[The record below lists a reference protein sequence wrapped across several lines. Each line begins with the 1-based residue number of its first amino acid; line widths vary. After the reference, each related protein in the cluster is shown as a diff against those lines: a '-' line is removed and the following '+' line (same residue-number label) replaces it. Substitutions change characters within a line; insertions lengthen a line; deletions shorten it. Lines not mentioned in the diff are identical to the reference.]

1 MYPVCCGDRSLVKG
15 LAIPGTLAGIF
26 TIPMAHTDG
35 YMLIRSVQLNFQSVS
50 ASVTTTHPSLP
61 VTVNFSGGSPPFG
74 TRYINV
80 LPQQQQ
86 QNAYHGQQDHRPQE
100 YYPPQQ
106 IKQQLRLQQQ
116 NQPQPGRFEASWYDA
131 DGNYC
136 SYHSYPVGAAPYP
149 AVSSG
154 MPLGQGQS
162 YEAPNPVYITNGNET
177 SAYHPN
183 KFTHNDNNGVPPARE
198 RVSPLQS
205 SPGSL
210 DVQILLSSTK
220 YRELMYYPVI
230 VAINFGMKYTKV
242 AYASMKNGYDKEIS
256 HITNWPHHSFQT
268 ERTPSLITYNK
279 RSKQMEDWG
288 YKAQE
293 DMKKSSA
300 KDYCLLTNLK
310 VHLDQRYDVQPL
322 ANGISD
328 DYSQYCLA
336 VPGHWS
342 DEAKQAM
349 RSIAMEA
356 GLGLPTDPPYRL
368 LSISEE
374 EEAMAIYCVRE
385 TDQLD
390 LRHGDRFM
398 ICYAPEGESVTLVMF
413 EVSASTHDG
422 RVRQL
427 KEVARS
433 FGPSCGSDFVDANM
447 ERLLERRLRKYRDI
461 ISADHWEDIMHHFA
475 EEIRRYFDGQ
485 KDQLMLLPATLLAQ
499 RGIEVDNEEA
509 RIDNGYMVFE
519 AANMKDEVFEPVV
532 KDVLTLIGALL
543 ELAGKNCRALFLLGE
558 FGSSEYVQRRVR
570 EEFENKAEMISCPP
584 RWDLAISRGAVYA
597 VLDSK

>member
-1 MYPVCCGDRSLVKG
+1 M
-15 LAIPGTLAGIF
+15 
-26 TIPMAHTDG
+26 
-35 YMLIRSVQLNFQSVS
+35 
-50 ASVTTTHPSLP
+50 
-61 VTVNFSGGSPPFG
+61 
-74 TRYINV
+74 
-80 LPQQQQ
+80 QQQSD
-86 QNAYHGQQDHRPQE
+86 YRPQE

-106 IKQQLRLQQQ
+106 IQQQLRLQQQ

-131 DGNYC
+131 DGNYY
-136 SYHSYPVGAAPYP
+136 SYHSYPAGAAPYP

-162 YEAPNPVYITNGNET
+162 YGQGQRFGQDQGGGYFSGQAPNPVYITNGNET

-183 KFTHNDNNGVPPARE
+183 KFTHNDNNGLPPARE
-198 RVSPLQS
+198 HVSPLQS

-210 DVQILLSSTK
+210 EVQILLSSAK
-220 YRELMYYPVI
+220 YRELKYYPVI
-230 VAINFGMKYTKV
+230 VAIDFGMKYTKV

-279 RSKQMEDWG
+279 HSKQMEDWG

-322 ANGISD
+322 ANGISVHQALSDYFRKLKEYIVTIIAKDFHASRGGWD

-422 RVRQL
+422 WVRQL

-461 ISADHWEDIMHHFA
+461 ISADHWEDIMYHFA

-509 RIDNGYMVFE
+509 GIDNGYMVFE

-532 KDVLTLIGALL
+532 KDVLTLIGTLL
-543 ELAGKNCRALFLLGE
+543 ELAGKSCKALFLLGE

-570 EEFENKAEMISCPP
+570 EEFENKAGMISCPP